1 MNVSLAVAEWHFRA
15 RCVNRGLFTS
25 ATLRRRRDYD
35 GFMASVKQ
43 SGTHWVKYMLGLTLA
58 RIHGLPEP
66 AHIQDDS
73 IVGHPKAPP
82 RYAGI
87 PRIVNSHSMPHY
99 LQRSALAN
107 QLLGLPPTLIL
118 VRDLRDALVAG
129 YEKWKYDYHVDFSTY
144 LRGDVNGKRYDTDIW
159 EQLRFLNGWGAVA
172 AGNPARTAILR
183 YEDLR
188 ADTLGELARV
198 CDFFGINGATPD
210 LLALVIA
217 DATKER
223 MAERPNPAI
232 KRPAVRLDDRSA
244 ARWYND
250 ADRHFVSALCRRH
263 LRYDFGYDYR

>member
-1 MNVSLAVAEWHFRA
+1 MNVSLVATEWRFRA

-43 SGTHWVKYMLGLTLA
+43 SGTHWLKYMLGLTLA
-58 RIHGLPEP
+58 RLHGLPEP

-73 IVGHPKAPP
+73 IVGHPKSPP
-82 RYAGI
+82 RYTGI

-107 QLLGLPPTLIL
+107 RALRMPPTLIL

-129 YEKWKYDYHVDFSTY
+129 YEKWKDAYRVDFSTY
-144 LRGDVNGKRYDTDIW
+144 LRGDVSGKAYDNDIW

-172 AGNPARTAILR
+172 AGDPARTAILR

-188 ADTLGELARV
+188 ADTPRELARV
-198 CDFFGINGATPD
+198 CDFFGIDGATPD
-210 LLALVIA
+210 LLAPVVA
-217 DATKER
+217 DATKEK

-232 KRPAVRLDDRSA
+232 ERPAVRFDNRPA
-244 ARWYND
+244 AGWYGD
-250 ADRHFVSALCRRH
+250 ADRRFVSGLCRRH
-263 LRYDFGYDYR
+263 LRYDFGYDYE